1 MTQGATTDSS
11 VHIDPS
17 IPFWDFPL
25 SGLGSPSNIEGLYES
40 VFLNDLQN
48 QPSFR
53 TLLHELKKYPKLL
66 LRHDFESPF
75 AHYSLFDND
84 VSDMATLEKSA
95 MAICCGSALA
105 TTDASHFARHMMN
118 LERER
123 LIESYPKY
131 QCMHQW
137 DALHAMLVYEVLE
150 LIISSNQAKDS
161 WKKRA
166 QSKGLR
172 APFLARMTREFIRSH
187 SNPDSNLTSRANIAG
202 KSFTE
207 WGVAETAR
215 RTIFLSNIVHFFS
228 NCDLETGEQS
238 MYYEPLDDD
247 FVLNLPLPSTS
258 PLWMARTDKEWED
271 TAEYQLNDAFCFE
284 NRDISIIGMAPS
296 QLTLKLILK
305 EFSKEELQSWAI
317 HQGGVGVEGSDALRN
332 FVILCALE
340 QFG

>member
-1 MTQGATTDSS
+1 MTQGATTNSS

-25 SGLGSPSNIEGLYES
+25 SGLDSPSNIDGLYGS
-40 VFLNDLQN
+40 VFLEDQ
-48 QPSFR
+48 QSQSSFR
-53 TLLHELKKYPKLL
+53 SLLHELKKYPTLL
-66 LRHDFESPF
+66 LRHGFQSPF
-75 AHYSLFDND
+75 AHHSLFDND
-84 VSDMATLEKSA
+84 VPDMATLEKSA

-105 TTDASHFARHMMN
+105 TADASHFARHMMN

-123 LIESYPKY
+123 LIESYPTY

-137 DALHAMLVYEVLE
+137 DALHAMLVYEILE

-172 APFLARMTREFIRSH
+172 SPFFARMTREFIRSH
-187 SNPDSNLTSRANIAG
+187 SNPESNLISRPNIG
-202 KSFTE
+202 DKSFTE

-228 NCDLETGEQS
+228 NRGLETGEPS
-238 MYYEPLDDD
+238 LYYEPLDDD

-258 PLWMARTDKEWED
+258 PLWIARTDKEWKD
-271 TAEYQLNDAFCFE
+271 TAEYQLNDAFPFE
-284 NRDISIIGMAPS
+284 SRDISTIGIAPTR
-296 QLTLKLILK
+296 LTLNKILK
-305 EFSKEELQSWAI
+305 QFSKEELKSWAI
-317 HQGGVGVEGSDALRN
+317 HQGVGFEGSDALRN

-340 QFG
+340 QYG